1 MKNLSSIDSVHVEV
15 SDTIS
20 NIPVVS
26 VSVPADQ
33 QTTLHAQRAGT
44 LMIRNSVP
52 NFSCLDP
59 AAR

>member
-1 MKNLSSIDSVHVEV
+1 MHVEV